1 MSYSIVI
8 HCRCW
13 EAGLTPPPPTPVHRD
28 DDDLF
33 SPLPDDHFLE
43 DGRRPFIAVDE
54 WKETACAHKHMYLVH
69 EWVAN
74 TSGMSSYRW
83 ALEQVDPVGYAPVLQ
98 VLPRFNDDII
108 EVEEVPPA
116 LAALRYALTD
126 PRFDALDADDA
137 SYARHLSKLLEGV
150 FAVAE
155 KTGERVH
162 WL

>member
-1 MSYSIVI
+1 MGYSIVI

-13 EAGLTPPPPTPVHRD
+13 EEGLTPPPPTPVYRD

-33 SPLPDDHFLE
+33 STLPDDHFLE

-54 WKETACAHKHMYLVH
+54 WKETACAHKDMYLVD
-69 EWVAN
+69 ERVAN
-74 TSGMSSYRW
+74 GSGMGSYHW
-83 ALEQVDPVGYAPVLQ
+83 ALEQVDPVRYAPLLK
-98 VLPRFNDDII
+98 VLPNHHDHI
-108 EVEEVPPA
+108 VAAEEVPPA

-126 PRFDALDADDA
+126 PEFDTLDADDA
-137 SYARHLSKLLEGV
+137 SYARHISRLLEGV
-150 FAVAE
+150 LAVAE